1 MYKKLSRSAGGKA
14 MGESFTYTYQDLIAI
29 IEKLR
34 SKEGC
39 PWDRE
44 QTHESLIPCL
54 LEESYELMEALKN
67 NDSQLMRE
75 ELGDV
80 LLQVLMHAQ
89 IAKEANE
96 FTLEEVIHDLAHK
109 LVYRHPHVFK
119 DTQVENSDDVM
130 ENWEELKRK
139 EKNEISLV
147 DAMDRVAKT
156 LPALVRTQKIQKKAI
171 KSGEMETKILQDLEG
186 LIEELKCIKDRV
198 EKGEFVQNE
207 EKIGDILFSV
217 VKFSTFFDIN
227 AEFALTNSME
237 KFINRFRY
245 IENSRVEKG

>member
-1 MYKKLSRSAGGKA
+1 MYKKLSSNLGGRA
-14 MGESFTYTYQDLIAI
+14 MGESFTYTYQDLVAI

-44 QTHESLIPCL
+44 QTHETLIPCL

-89 IAKEANE
+89 IAKEAKE
-96 FTLEEVIHDLAHK
+96 FTLEEVIDELAHK

-119 DTQVENSDDVM
+119 DTQVESSDDVM
-130 ENWEELKRK
+130 ENWEELKSK
-139 EKNEISLV
+139 EKNETSLV

-171 KSGEMETKILQDLEG
+171 KSGEMDTKILQDLEE

-198 EKGEFVQNE
+198 KEGDFVQNE

-217 VKFSTFFDIN
+217 VKFSTFFEIN

>member
-14 MGESFTYTYQDLIAI
+14 MGESLTYTYQDLVAI

-67 NDSQLMRE
+67 NDSPLMRE

-139 EKNEISLV
+139 EKNETSLV

-171 KSGEMETKILQDLEG
+171 KSGEMDIKILQDLEG
-186 LIEELKCIKDRV
+186 LIEELKCIKDKV
-198 EKGEFVQNE
+198 KEGDFIQNE